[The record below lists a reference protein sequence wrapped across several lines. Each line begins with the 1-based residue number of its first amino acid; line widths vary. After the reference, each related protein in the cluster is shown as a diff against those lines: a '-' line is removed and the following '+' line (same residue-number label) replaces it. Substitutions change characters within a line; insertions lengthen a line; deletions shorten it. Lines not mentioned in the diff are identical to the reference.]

1 MFPDGNHQIGS
12 PKFFTLTLTDAH
24 GVHTYLYNLK
34 FPETFALNA
43 EMKVSVPLVLCIKS
57 NKEDMEPFKELLY
70 AMYQIIVNNDLYTK
84 DYSRDVIN
92 NFKKIELLNLFTF
105 CFALIKPSPHSL
117 LKLKLDSH
125 LYNDSLEAM
134 EFYYSSNC
142 EIPCNK
148 DDKDINML
156 FSILDQSIIVKIIFS
171 ILTEKQIIIRASQS
185 FVLHLVF
192 PAFLKLIFP
201 FQWIHSYL
209 PVVPSEQLEL
219 LEKPG
224 SYLFGVLSSSITL
237 DGLIQT
243 HPGRVIVDCDTN
255 QIIDNEQYIAPCSGE
270 GLLQGKNTVV
280 VDNEKIYIENK
291 NKRNV
296 SFKDNLTNRGNL
308 IIDCTNDVIYIDRSE
323 SYLSVEEWNKFKRKM
338 QLIKNPETFGVEN
351 LRKNNKKERRHYNTI
366 NHPKDDDDDDNDDEC
381 VLPNRSFS
389 YNVQNV
395 FLQMFMEKM
404 RYRNKEF
411 MLMFKST
418 NLYKIFNEPRKYQN
432 DCGNVVIKNIAM
444 TKNNPRSF
452 MNAFEIEYNMKPFPA
467 KRLLEELIVSKEE
480 LTQDEQQQKEHVKEV
495 LCDYCKIRA
504 LFSEEALFPSIP
516 NVNTRFTM
524 NVTSSHMM
532 YQSSLV
538 KGGRGRLSVNQK
550 QIKNNSN
557 LLFNN
562 GSNSVYFNVS
572 DKEDDDENEFLFYRD
587 KGFIQFSKK
596 FFDVMERHHV
606 DVDDYVYK
614 RRVVFQIR
622 NLIKNELG
630 LSHIDEGGSPLLLD
644 AKKMNN
650 SNTVAAADLLYANTT
665 SNNNNN
671 NRSSSSNL
679 LYKKMSSKKD
689 IYRISETF
697 DENDNESLN
706 NDYNNDVDSTY
717 NNFLSFSEQD
727 HILTF
732 NNTTNIHDLNE
743 DDTIDHQLQF
753 YLFLAFCLEDIKS
766 SKHHC
771 DKFLN
776 EMVEQLN
783 INELI
788 FSFYQKAFALND
800 KKEFPYY
807 NLYCF
812 FNSLTYD
819 ELSNLELNANHIE
832 LREIYNAVLETKESN
847 EKKKRAPLRDMFF
860 LEQPIKTSRSSGKSS
875 KLSTMSSR
883 SNASVGA
890 DKVPYSIYIE
900 STDPHYIGVKYK
912 TANSLGGTLSS
923 ADKHSISSDD
933 NNNNNN
939 RNSNNLVHIHT
950 TMFKYDEEYKKKIVI
965 NDNNTFTP
973 FVEPLSW
980 NIIRELSQLI
990 ELSLPD
996 ITCTQTKPTELLL
1009 EETHDKMTSSAIIE
1023 LVSELKKIKLQTLN
1037 NSKQRIVFW
1046 VNCFNYLLLFTIF
1059 YNKWYLHNETEWR
1072 YFFTNVHF
1080 NIGGYEFSFND
1091 MQYILFDKILYLNN
1105 SYRPLSYVKE
1115 MAVSTALKTEKDKY
1129 KKNECIDVS
1138 YFCLYLP
1145 TKELPGPKI
1154 ITEEECDCQMLY
1166 CSTNYFNG
1174 FLFVDAFYN
1183 LHIPELVL
1191 MVEPQFLGKG
1201 LGKYKGCLG
1210 SDVYELIE
1218 NKAYKECVKT
1228 KVAWELNF
1236 EYLHNQKVERF
1247 VNG

>member
-1 MFPDGNHQIGS
+1 MFPDGDHQVGS
-12 PKFFTLTLTDAH
+12 PKFFTLTLTDAY

-34 FPETFALNA
+34 FPETFALNS

-70 AMYQIIVNNDLYTK
+70 AMHQIIVNNELYTK

-105 CFALIKPSPHSL
+105 CFALIKPAPHSM

-125 LYNDSLEAM
+125 LYNDSIEVM
-134 EFYYSSNC
+134 DFYFNSNC

-185 FVLHLVF
+185 FVLHLIF

-209 PVVPSEQLEL
+209 PVLPSEQLEL

-237 DGLIQT
+237 DGLIQAY
-243 HPGRVIVDCDTN
+243 PGRVIVDCDTN
-255 QIIDNEQYIAPCSGE
+255 QIIDNEQYIAPKLGD

-280 VDNEKIYIENK
+280 VDKEKIYVENK
-291 NKRNV
+291 NKKNV
-296 SFKDNLTNRGNL
+296 SFKDNLLNRGNL

-351 LRKNNKKERRHYNTI
+351 LRKNKKGRRHCNTI
-366 NHPKDDDDDDNDDEC
+366 NRPKEEDDGDDSEL

-395 FLQMFMEKM
+395 FLQMFLEKM
-404 RYRNKEF
+404 SYRNKEF

-418 NLYKIFNEPRKYQN
+418 NLYKIFTEPRKYQN
-432 DCGNVVIKNIAM
+432 DCGNVIIQNIEV

-452 MNAFEIEYNMKPFPA
+452 VNSFEIEYNMKPFPA

-480 LTQDEQQQKEHVKEV
+480 ATQDEVLQKESIKEV

-504 LFSEEALFPSIP
+504 FYNEESLFPSIP

-524 NVTSSHMM
+524 NVAPSPL
-532 YQSSLV
+532 YQSILIKKSQ
-538 KGGRGRLSVNQK
+538 GRLSVNQK
-550 QIKNNSN
+550 QIKNNNS
-557 LLFNN
+557 LLNQMIGN
-562 GSNSVYFNVS
+562 KTVYFN

-587 KGFIQFSKK
+587 KGFISFSKS
-596 FFDVMERHHV
+596 FFDVMERLHI

-614 RRVVFQIR
+614 RRLIFQVR
-622 NLIKNELG
+622 NIIKNELG
-630 LSHIDEGGSPLLLD
+630 LGNVDESSPLH
-644 AKKMNN
+644 AKKTAN
-650 SNTVAAADLLYANTT
+650 SNTAADLLYA
-665 SNNNNN
+665 
-671 NRSSSSNL
+671 SSTK
-679 LYKKMSSKKD
+679 YKKMSSPKKD

-697 DENDNESLN
+697 DENDNESF
-706 NDYNNDVDSTY
+706 NDCNDVDS
-717 NNFLSFSEQD
+717 NNFLQLSEQD
-727 HILTF
+727 HMLVF
-732 NNTTNIHDLNE
+732 NNVTEELGESNE
-743 DDTIDHQLQF
+743 ESIDHQIQF
-753 YLFLAFCLEDIKS
+753 YLFLAFCLEEIKA
-766 SKHHC
+766 SKHHL

-776 EMVEQLN
+776 EITEQLN

-788 FSFYQKAFALND
+788 FTFYQKAFGSND

-812 FNSLTYD
+812 FNSLSYD
-819 ELSNLELNANHIE
+819 EMSLLEPNSNFAEIKD
-832 LREIYNAVLETKESN
+832 IYNAVLETKESN
-847 EKKKRAPLRDMFF
+847 EKKKRTLRDTFF
-860 LEQPIKTSRSSGKSS
+860 LDQPVKTSRSSGKSS

-912 TANSLGGTLSS
+912 TAKSLGGTLS
-923 ADKHSISSDD
+923 ADKNSISSDD
-933 NNNNNN
+933 N
-939 RNSNNLVHIHT
+939 SNNTNTSAALLSKNLTHV
-950 TMFKYDEEYKKKIVI
+950 KCDEEYKKKIVV
-965 NDNNTFTP
+965 NGGETFTP

-996 ITCTQTKPTELLL
+996 AVCTQTKAAELLL
-1009 EETHDKMTSSAIIE
+1009 EETHDKMTSSAVIE
-1023 LVSELKKIKLQTLN
+1023 LVSELKKIKLQTLTK
-1037 NSKQRIVFW
+1037 SKHRVVFW
-1046 VNCFNYLLLFTIF
+1046 VNCFNYLLLFSIF
-1059 YNKWYLHNETEWR
+1059 YHKWHLHNETEWR
-1072 YFFTNVHF
+1072 YFFANVHF
-1080 NIGGYEFSFND
+1080 NIGGYDFSFND
-1091 MQYILFDKILYLNN
+1091 MQYILFDKILFFNN
-1105 SYRPLSYVKE
+1105 SYRPSNHVKE
-1115 MAVSTALKTEKDKY
+1115 MTVSTAMRAEKESKRKY
-1129 KKNECIDVS
+1129 EAIDIS

-1154 ITEEECDCQMLY
+1154 ITKEECDCQMLY

-1174 FLFVDAFYN
+1174 FLYVDSFDN
-1183 LHIPELVL
+1183 LLIPELVL
-1191 MVEPQFLGKG
+1191 MVEPQFLGKN
-1201 LGKYKGCLG
+1201 LEKYKGCLG
-1210 SDVYELIE
+1210 SDIYELIE
-1218 NKAYKECVKT
+1218 NKAYKETIKT
-1228 KVAWELNF
+1228 KISWELNF

-1247 VNG
+1247 KNG